1 MSKEWFYAIEN
12 GNLTKVKELLFEN
25 PTFLHSLSHDKET
38 AIIKASENG
47 RLTVVRF
54 LLKNGA
60 NPNDHDKTD
69 VMQSP
74 IILASHEGHTKVIKL
89 LLDAGANINYQ
100 NSQGETAVIVG
111 AQEGQFKVVKLL
123 LLHGADAS
131 RPNADGE
138 TALSLASSL
147 LRGHAKT
154 EMCGLFMSGGS
165 KKRRNYSRRCNIIQ
179 LNKCS
184 KK

>member
-1 MSKEWFYAIEN
+1 MSKEWFGAIEN
-12 GNLTKVKELLFEN
+12 GNLTKVEELLSKN
-25 PTFLHSLSHDKET
+25 NSLLHSLSHDKET

-100 NSQGETAVIVG
+100 NSQGETALIVA

-154 EMCGLFMSGGS
+154 QMCGLLMSGGS
-165 KKRRNYSRRCNIIQ
+165 KRTTRKKRRNYSRRIT
-179 LNKCS
+179 KS
-184 KK
+184 